1 MSQAYLDDDKCGSPL
16 EKLEGEP
23 VKIPVPDDLPA
34 LKPKPPKMLGEAET
48 QASYGRFTP
57 VRHVPYDEAGRWIAK
72 IEVTPIQV
80 LRPQNNTT
88 LLMNDS
94 RFVESQDGVFSV
106 RNGKTQQQITNAV
119 IRIVGIKRVWHT
131 ENDFDEFF
139 ICRVG
144 CKDAW
149 GNETYEI
156 EIEKSDYKNLF
167 RRIHQKYPEVFLSNQ
182 DVDSQEA
189 YLTKVFQSKSE
200 LPVENVS
207 KQIGW
212 LTINGRPIYHMG
224 VDPYYLK
231 HEYKLPDVR
240 YVDKRAVFLQGI
252 LFLQVGNLNNEIC
265 TLWIVVHIGHTLY
278 WFDKA
283 GVKFRS
289 LLFLKGSTNLFK
301 TAVSSVITNVFQMD
315 RNDSFKRLDSTK
327 ASLQDYLSKNQ
338 DNTVLID
345 DFSNTVGANNKKMIE
360 NVEFIVRAVGDRQF
374 PGKMSISD
382 LSKTKDTKIRC
393 VVIATGEEAFGLS
406 TSSEYRMITLNVT
419 EGTFDPRYLSP
430 YQYDPNIMRTYFAL
444 YIQFLQENGARIVG
458 HCKKNLALYRNRF
471 RDIKIPRFIDAA
483 VALSLQVDILQEFAK
498 YCGANEET
506 ILRKCYDVIHSVLQ
520 QNQASSAT
528 GKPEV
533 RFIKALMQS
542 IGTDRFNTLADNEK
556 LYAENES
563 NFIGFLDKPNNQIW
577 LRFADAFNLVRRFY
591 SQLGEQF
598 LTQES
603 TIKELLVRQGIAVGT
618 INENGGNQYL
628 MRAKRGSR
636 KYMLVLNLSR
646 VQEVLKGV
654 SF

>member
-1 MSQAYLDDDKCGSPL
+1 MAVKFAELELGEPL
-16 EKLEGEP
+16 KKLEGEP
-23 VKIPVPDDLPA
+23 VKIPVPDNLPE
-34 LKPKPPKMLGEAET
+34 LKPKPPKILSKAET
-48 QASYGRFTP
+48 HASYAWFDP
-57 VRHVPYDEAGRWIAK
+57 VRHVYDNVKQQWIVE
-72 IEVTPIQV
+72 IDVSSTQPV
-80 LRPQNNTT
+80 RPQIRTESLT
-88 LLMNDS
+88 DDS
-94 RFVESQDGVFSV
+94 LFVETQNGVFSV
-106 RNGKTQQQITNAV
+106 RNGKTKQQITNAC
-119 IRIVGIKRVWHT
+119 IRIVRVKLVWYT
-131 ENDFDEFF
+131 EKEHDTFL

-149 GNETYEI
+149 GDETNELES
-156 EIEKSDYKNLF
+156 EQSDYKNIF
-167 RRIHQKYPEVFLSNQ
+167 KKIHRKWPEVFLSYQ
-182 DVDSQEA
+182 DGDSLEA
-189 YLTKVFQSKSE
+189 YLTAVFQSKGE
-200 LPVENVS
+200 LPVANVS

-231 HEYKLPDVR
+231 YELPDVR
-240 YVDKRAVFLQGI
+240 YVDKGTVFLQGFS
-252 LFLQVGNLNNEIC
+252 FLQVGNYNKEIC
-265 TLWIVVHIGHTLY
+265 TLWLVVHAGPTLY
-278 WFDKA
+278 WFDKT

-301 TAVSSVITNVFQMD
+301 TAVSSVITNVFQVD

-327 ASLQDYLSKNQ
+327 ASLQDYLSKNR

-345 DFSNTVGANNKKMIE
+345 DFSNTVGANNKKMVE

-374 PGKMSISD
+374 PAKMSISD

-406 TSSEYRMITLNVT
+406 TSSEYRMITLNIT
-419 EGTFDPRYLSP
+419 EGTFDPEYLSL
-430 YQYDPNIMRTYFAL
+430 YQDDPNIMRTYFAL
-444 YIQFLQENGARIVG
+444 YIRFLQENGARIVEL
-458 HCKKNLALYRNRF
+458 CKKKLALYRNQF

-483 VALSLQVDILQEFAK
+483 VALSLQVDILQEFAM
-498 YCGANEET
+498 YCGANEEFILN
-506 ILRKCYDVIHSVLQ
+506 ILRNCYDVIYNVLQ

-533 RFIKALMQS
+533 RFIQALMQS
-542 IGTDRFNTLADNEK
+542 IGTDNLADNEK

-563 NFIGFLDKPNNQIW
+563 NFIGFCDEPNNQIW

-598 LTQES
+598 LTQEN

-618 INENGGNQYL
+618 INENGGSQYL

-636 KYMLVLNLSR
+636 KYMLVLNMSK
-646 VQEVLKGV
+646 VQEILKGAGL
-654 SF
+654 